1 MITEKILKK
10 HDIHPLLQER
20 WSPRMFS
27 DQTVMESEIQ
37 LLLEAGRW
45 APSSNNLQPWRIIWG
60 AKGSKTYDRIF
71 ECLDSF
77 NQKWAGNAPVL
88 MLGAFK
94 KTNAKDKENF
104 HALHDLG
111 AFSAHL
117 TFQAQSMGLAV
128 HQMAGVK
135 HEKAHAEFKFTE
147 DYHVAT
153 ALAIGYYGGDRS
165 DLPEDLEKIET
176 PTSER
181 TPRKD
186 FAFNGDF
193 KETKNTSEENK

>member
-1 MITEKILKK
+1 MIKEKILKK

-20 WSPRMFS
+20 WSPRVFS
-27 DQTVMESEIQ
+27 DQAVQETEIQ

-45 APSSNNLQPWRIIWG
+45 APSSSNVQPWRIIWG
-60 AKGSKTYDRIF
+60 AKGGETYNRIF
-71 ECLDSF
+71 ECLDPF

-88 MLGAFK
+88 MLAAFK
-94 KTNAKDKENF
+94 KTKAEGKENF

-117 TFQAQSMGLAV
+117 TFQAQSMGIAV

-135 HEKAHAEFKFTE
+135 HEEAHAEFEFTN

-153 ALAIGYYGGDRS
+153 ALAIGYYGGDSS
-165 DLPEDLEKIET
+165 DLPEDLQKIET

-181 TPRKD
+181 KTRSA
-186 FAFNGDF
+186 FAFNGNFHDDP
-193 KETKNTSEENK
+193 KNISEEN